1 MYSIKSLLTKDNI
14 TLALSIFGSIGT
26 LLSWL
31 FSITKNRKNI
41 DIKIAGR
48 RFSNNTNFLLVY
60 MLFENRSSLPISI
73 TDISVQLDSTWY
85 PCEKV
90 PIVALTETSRHN
102 GEITSQHEHYT
113 LPFPIFIT
121 GLGGTS
127 GYVYFEF
134 PESSLPLDA
143 THLKFLVSTNRGKAI
158 EKKLSL
164 GRQLD

>member
-85 PCEKV
+85 PCE
-90 PIVALTETSRHN
+90 
-102 GEITSQHEHYT
+102 
-113 LPFPIFIT
+113 
-121 GLGGTS
+121 
-127 GYVYFEF
+127 
-134 PESSLPLDA
+134 
-143 THLKFLVSTNRGKAI
+143 
-158 EKKLSL
+158 
-164 GRQLD
+164 